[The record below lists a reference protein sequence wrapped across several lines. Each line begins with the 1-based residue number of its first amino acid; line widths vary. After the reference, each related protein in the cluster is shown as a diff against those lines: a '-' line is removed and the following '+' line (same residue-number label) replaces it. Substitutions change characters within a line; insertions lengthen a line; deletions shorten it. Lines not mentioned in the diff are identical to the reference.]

1 MTHRAHKVK
10 EEPIAEMTPDILVEE
25 PDWEDLTDDI
35 SALGEEVPAGG
46 PEPTPSP
53 LPRTAADLRRN
64 GTLDVYFRDM
74 SNKGVL
80 SAEDEMAM
88 AAVIE
93 EARTDLWAHLLGYPV
108 TLGPILQFLST
119 VDHLEGLDF
128 APLKRKATQF
138 RRRPN
143 QAHLR
148 AFQECT
154 QNLARHLARNDLE
167 EKAMR
172 RVLADISALSEG
184 GVPVHLGRIAGA
196 HRGNQKFVAYTRRIG
211 ELERRLKRAKN
222 RFVEANLRLVVSI
235 AKRYNHGKLPLGDL
249 IQEGNLGLM
258 KAVERFDHR
267 RGFRFSTYASWWIRH
282 AISRAVAD
290 KGRAVRLPVHM
301 LDTNQKLNRSRR
313 ILMAK
318 LGRKPSPEEVAEEAG
333 VPLSKLK
340 KMSSYLLDNGVSLD
354 KPLGDDDSRRF
365 IDLLADDSN
374 KDFGPDKLIT
384 EALIEE
390 TQRMIRTLRP
400 MEAEI
405 LIRRFGLDGQ
415 DEATL
420 KQIGMKY
427 NLSRERIRQLQEQ
440 ALGKLRRALKRK
452 GLL

>member
-1 MTHRAHKVK
+1 MTHRAQKIN
-10 EEPIAEMTPDILVEE
+10 EEPIQTGLPEMLAGD
-25 PDWEDLTDDI
+25 PDWEELAEDLTSLPPVD
-35 SALGEEVPAGG
+35 PA
-46 PEPTPSP
+46 PAPTAAPVQ
-53 LPRTAADLRRN
+53 RTAADLRRN

-74 SNKGVL
+74 SNRGVL

-88 AAVIE
+88 AAAIE
-93 EARTDLWAHLLGYPV
+93 DARTELWVHVLGYPV
-108 TLGPILQFLST
+108 ALPAILQFLET
-119 VDHLEGLDF
+119 VPHLEGLNF
-128 APLKRKATQF
+128 STLKRRTTQY
-138 RRRPN
+138 RRRQN
-143 QAHLR
+143 QAN
-148 AFQECT
+148 QEAYVEAVRNT
-154 QNLARHLARNDLE
+154 ARNLAHEDLE
-167 EKAMR
+167 EKALR
-172 RVLADISALSEG
+172 RVLADMAALQD
-184 GVPVHLGRIAGA
+184 GRLPDSLSRIPGA
-196 HRGNQKFVAYTRRIG
+196 HRGKKKFAAYIKRIK
-211 ELERRLKRAKN
+211 ELDRRLKTAKN

-313 ILMAK
+313 ILTAK
-318 LGRKPSPEEVAEEAG
+318 LGRNPSPEEVAQEAG

-354 KPLGDDDSRRF
+354 KPLGDDDSRKF
-365 IDLLADDSN
+365 IDLLADESQM
-374 KDFGPDKLIT
+374 DFGPDKLIT

-405 LIRRFGLDGQ
+405 LIRRFGLDGE

>member
-1 MTHRAHKVK
+1 MTHKAHKVQ
-10 EEPIAEMTPDILVEE
+10 EEPIEAITPEVFVDE
-25 PDWEDLTDDI
+25 PDWEDLAEDI
-35 SALGEEVPAGG
+35 TALEDAS
-46 PEPTPSP
+46 EPQAPPSVAP
-53 LPRTAADLRRN
+53 PVRTAADLRRN

-74 SNKGVL
+74 SNRGVL
-80 SAEDEMAM
+80 SAEDEVAM
-88 AAVIE
+88 AAAIE
-93 EARTDLWAHLLGYPV
+93 DARTDLWAHLLSYPV
-108 TLGPILQFLST
+108 ALSSILNYLSQ
-119 VDHLEGLDF
+119 VEHLEGYDF
-128 APLKRKATQF
+128 SSLKRKATRY

-143 QAHLR
+143 QANR
-148 AFQECT
+148 ESYTEAVQGT
-154 QNLARHLARNDLE
+154 ARRLARGDLE

-172 RVLADISALSEG
+172 QVLADISALAAG
-184 GVPVHLGRIAGA
+184 KVPQHLGRISGA
-196 HRGNQKFVAYTRRIG
+196 HHGNQKFMGYHRRIG
-211 ELERRLKRAKN
+211 ELDRRLKRAKN

-301 LDTNQKLNRSRR
+301 LDTNQKLSRSRR

-354 KPLGDDDSRRF
+354 KPLGDDDSRKF
-365 IDLLADDSN
+365 IDLLADESEE
-374 KDFGPDKLIT
+374 KFGLDKIIT

-400 MEAEI
+400 METEI